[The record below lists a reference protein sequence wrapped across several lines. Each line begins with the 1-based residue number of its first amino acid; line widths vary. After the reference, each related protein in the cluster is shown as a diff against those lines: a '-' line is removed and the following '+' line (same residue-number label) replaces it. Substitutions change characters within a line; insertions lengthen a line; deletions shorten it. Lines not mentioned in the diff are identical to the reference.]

1 MDEDSDPLST
11 FKSTGI
17 TTPAKGNN
25 ETVAVV
31 IDVVVDAVMVAI
43 IVAFVAVVVPVDD
56 NIRVAFDDDAVLDTN
71 DDDGKS
77 GSSFLTLLTRCC
89 YEK

>member
-1 MDEDSDPLST
+1 
-11 FKSTGI
+11 
-17 TTPAKGNN
+17 
-25 ETVAVV
+25 
-31 IDVVVDAVMVAI
+31 MVAI